1 MRHEKLLM
9 PVKTIKLLCMI
20 ADSLAR
26 EITQR
31 ITRGDLRPGQRLPE
45 TRLAR
50 QLDCSRNSLREAFR
64 FLANDGLVTHIPNR
78 GVFVRTLTAEAIS
91 EIYTYRRIVECAA
104 VAESDLDSIDLSHLD
119 TIITEARRAAE
130 HDDWHVVGSLNAQV
144 HLEFVALAGVD
155 RLVEDIRPVIAQAR
169 IAFLSLAQ
177 RDIHEPFISQNA
189 EIIDLLRQ
197 KRRDDAVVALRKL
210 LDIAQQH
217 VLDRLD
223 S

>member
-1 MRHEKLLM
+1 M
-9 PVKTIKLLCMI
+9 
-20 ADSLAR
+20 
-26 EITQR
+26 
-31 ITRGDLRPGQRLPE
+31 
-45 TRLAR
+45 
-50 QLDCSRNSLREAFR
+50 
-64 FLANDGLVTHIPNR
+64 
-78 GVFVRTLTAEAIS
+78 
-91 EIYTYRRIVECAA
+91 
-104 VAESDLDSIDLSHLD
+104 
-119 TIITEARRAAE
+119 
-130 HDDWHVVGSLNAQV
+130 
-144 HLEFVALAGVD
+144 ALAGVD

>member
-1 MRHEKLLM
+1 
-9 PVKTIKLLCMI
+9 MI

-45 TRLAR
+45 TRLA
-50 QLDCSRNSLREAFR
+50 QQSECSRNSLREAFR
-64 FLANDGLVTHIPNR
+64 FLANDGLVVHIPNR
-78 GVFVRTLTAEAIS
+78 GVFVRTLNAKAIN

-104 VAESDLDSIDLSHLD
+104 VAETDLDSVDLSSLD

-144 HLEFVALAGVD
+144 HLELVALAGVD

-177 RDIHEPFISQNA
+177 RDIHEPFISQNE
-189 EIIDLLRQ
+189 EIIELLRD
-197 KRRDDAVVALRKL
+197 KRRDEAVNALRNL
-210 LDIAQQH
+210 LNTAQQY
-217 VLDRLD
+217 VLERLE